1 MPATDKAAEADPGSN
16 ILLKNLVP
24 LNALSDEHLGQLIS
38 RVSIEK
44 AASGQ
49 FLFREGDTDHQNVYL
64 LDGKVVLLAGDRE
77 VDSVVSGSNMARFA
91 LAHQWPRKFSV
102 RAVGPVRFVR
112 IDSRQL
118 SDMLV
123 RTQSQSYRVSEL
135 EVDDGS
141 DDWMSQVLRSRL
153 FQHIPA
159 ANIQNILRRMEEQK
173 VSKGDVIIRQG
184 DPGDYFYVIIQGRC
198 SVTRFQ
204 SGRVLEVAR
213 IGPGDCFGEE
223 ALVSGSPRGGTVT
236 MVTNGIL
243 ARLGK
248 ENFVELIQRPLTQSL
263 SFPLAQTR
271 VQSGAL
277 WVDLRGAQ
285 AYEAGHLPGSVNLP
299 VETLRVQSGSLAPN
313 REYVVYG
320 EDTGKGAVGA
330 FLLRER
336 GFEVFV
342 LDSGLAAVP
351 ARVLVREEDGA
362 PADTGTAEP
371 AVSVPLGVPQT
382 PAPPPVA
389 PAPIQV
395 PIQERRPAELEEILR
410 QTQERFQKVLYQRI
424 AELRQTRQAL
434 EEAKQ
439 ENLRLR
445 AATQESAQDGLATAE
460 THLQEALAEQDR
472 LRAQVAVLRQEL
484 DDVNEVLQ
492 DASAEESTHQW
503 EKVRWH
509 ERIQHLEHDL
519 REQQEINR
527 VLRQENEEI
536 LRRLEALGNKQ
547 ARGDGVS
554 PR

>member
-1 MPATDKAAEADPGSN
+1 MLAIDDSARADHGDS

-38 RVSIEK
+38 RVTIEK
-44 AASGQ
+44 VPAGEY
-49 FLFREGDTDHQNVYL
+49 LFREGDTDHQNVYL
-64 LDGKVVLLAGDRE
+64 LEGRVVLLAGDRE
-77 VDSVVSGSNMARFA
+77 VDSILSGSNMARFA

-102 RAVGPVRFVR
+102 RAVGPTRFVR

-159 ANIQNILRRMEEQK
+159 ANIQNILRRMEEM
-173 VSKGDVIIRQG
+173 VVTKGDVIIRQG

-198 SVTRFQ
+198 GVTRFQ
-204 SGRVLEVAR
+204 GGRVSEVAR

-236 MVTNGIL
+236 MITNGVL

-263 SFPLAQTR
+263 NFSLALQKVTE
-271 VQSGAL
+271 GAL
-277 WVDLRGAQ
+277 WLDLRATP
-285 AYEAGHLPGSVNLP
+285 AYEAGHLSGAINLP
-299 VETLRVQSGSLAPN
+299 VEALRAQSLGLAQN

-342 LDSGLAAVP
+342 LDSGVAAVP
-351 ARVLVREEDGA
+351 ARSLVRGGGETTSATSAAGEA
-362 PADTGTAEP
+362 PSPTPLQPEP
-371 AVSVPLGVPQT
+371 KASEPPLENV
-382 PAPPPVA
+382 
-389 PAPIQV
+389 
-395 PIQERRPAELEEILR
+395 QERRPAELQEILR
-410 QTQERFQKVLYQRI
+410 QTQERFQKALYQRI

-434 EEAKQ
+434 EELKQ
-439 ENLRLR
+439 ENIRLR
-445 AATQESAQDGLATAE
+445 ATQDPLQGGLASAE
-460 THLQEALAEQDR
+460 SRLQELLAERDQ
-472 LRAQVAVLRQEL
+472 LRAKVATLQQEL
-484 DDVNEVLQ
+484 DDVHEVLQ

-503 EKVRWH
+503 EKVRWN
-509 ERIQHLEHDL
+509 EQLQRLEHTL
-519 REQQEINR
+519 HQQQEVNR
-527 VLRQENEEI
+527 VLREENEET
-536 LRRLEALGNKQ
+536 LRRLERMRSESER
-547 ARGDGVS
+547 RGGTRS
-554 PR
+554 GH